1 MWAVQA
7 LAVNVGVQLRL
18 FPEFAD
24 PADELELDQQETQ
37 AAFLA
42 DWGALLS
49 PSQREAIGELDAQLE
64 SMGGSDNTHLWSVEA
79 LASAPEWAQVRA
91 RAARVLREMGWRLE
105 TPPMNRA
112 TYITDAQA
120 SAEAFRA
127 SRIVWMFRTRG
138 GSGRIVMPFDELGPE
153 ARAGIVAAAGL
164 AADEVPAVAGDFG
177 DRWVL
182 LTTRR
187 LLHTG
192 PTGLQATNLA
202 SIETIGHENPEGK
215 LEKGELHMLRVT
227 ETTGESVIVDLEPGA
242 AFFGFWNALR
252 AAWRLARAA

>member
-105 TPPMNRA
+105 APPMNRA
-112 TYITDAQA
+112 TY
-120 SAEAFRA
+120 
-127 SRIVWMFRTRG
+127 V
-138 GSGRIVMPFDELGPE
+138 
-153 ARAGIVAAAGL
+153 
-164 AADEVPAVAGDFG
+164 
-177 DRWVL
+177 
-182 LTTRR
+182 
-187 LLHTG
+187 G
-192 PTGLQATNLA
+192 PT
-202 SIETIGHENPEGK
+202 
-215 LEKGELHMLRVT
+215 MR
-227 ETTGESVIVDLEPGA
+227 
-242 AFFGFWNALR
+242 
-252 AAWRLARAA
+252 